1 MEEYKVMDF
10 QKYTEYLTD
19 DMIEVGKYDTYEIA
33 LEQISIIEHDLETGK
48 NGMPKDCKLELIQ
61 FITES
66 HHTGGNKLNED
77 GWIVV
82 LHKPENQTNVTNV
95 TSDTDGSKV
104 GNGVDEEQEV
114 NNALSHSEQ
123 RKNEEV
129 REGKT
134 KDIFP
139 HKKGTDEGS
148 YYPNFGRGKHPNS
161 KKNLKPFPKGM
172 SGNPSGK
179 PKKIEQFKEYLDWW
193 GNLSDYDNWGW
204 DKYTNRQIVIKGIW
218 ERASKGNKQDLD
230 ILLSL
235 GLLDSDKFERS
246 ND

>member
-1 MEEYKVMDF
+1 M
-10 QKYTEYLTD
+10 
-19 DMIEVGKYDTYEIA
+19 A
-33 LEQISIIEHDLETGK
+33 
-48 NGMPKDCKLELIQ
+48 
-61 FITES
+61 
-66 HHTGGNKLNED
+66 NE
-77 GWIVV
+77 
-82 LHKPENQTNVTNV
+82 
-95 TSDTDGSKV
+95 
-104 GNGVDEEQEV
+104 
-114 NNALSHSEQ
+114 
-123 RKNEEV
+123 
-129 REGKT
+129 
-134 KDIFP
+134 
-139 HKKGTDEGS
+139 
-148 YYPNFGRGKHPNS
+148 
-161 KKNLKPFPKGM
+161 KNLKHFKKGV